1 MLLHLKHSRSVEVHG
16 LFTGTIRFAD
26 FSLLLGN
33 AVRIQ
38 YTVYFFLSRISGRIS
53 GSPGPFTLLFNRP
66 SPEREVFC

>member
-38 YTVYFFLSRISGRIS
+38 YTVYFFLSRISGS
-53 GSPGPFTLLFNRP
+53 SGPFTLFFNRP
-66 SPEREVFC
+66 SPEGEVFC

>member
-1 MLLHLKHSRSVEVHG
+1 MEVHG

-38 YTVYFFLSRISGRIS
+38 YTVYFFLSRISG
-53 GSPGPFTLLFNRP
+53 SPGPFTLLFNRP